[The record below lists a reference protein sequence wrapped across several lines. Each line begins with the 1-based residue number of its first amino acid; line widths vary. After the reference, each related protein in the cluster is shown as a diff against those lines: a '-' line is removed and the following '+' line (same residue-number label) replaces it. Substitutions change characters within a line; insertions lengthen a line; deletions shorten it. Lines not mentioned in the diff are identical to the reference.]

1 MKKCG
6 KKYALLSSLRNHCRI
21 AHKTKISSIKR
32 QSARL
37 YQQYRVQKRFEKRGG
52 RNEIYDIKDFDLGL
66 VEVGQSTIPNAGRG
80 VFATRNLKRG
90 DIVTEYA
97 GQFVLNEPDDKEYTL
112 QVKGGFIDGERNPTS
127 SASLGSLINREYRN
141 YGVLSLRKNIVLKEI
156 GHRRA
161 VAKVIKKIKPG
172 QELITTYS
180 RQYRNKLASQIAK
193 YFFVLSDTEPS
204 LAT

>member
-1 MKKCG
+1 MPRPQVVAKDNGFYGCPMKKCD

-32 QSARL
+32 KSARLL

-52 RNEIYDIKDFDLGL
+52 RKETYDIKDFALGL
-66 VEVGQSTIPNAGRG
+66 VEVKQSTIPNAGQG

-97 GQFVLNEPDDKEYTL
+97 GQFVLNKPTDKEYTL

-127 SASLGSLINREYRN
+127 SACLGSLINREHRD
-141 YGVLSLRKNIVLKEI
+141 YGVLSLRKNVVFEEI

-161 VAKVIKKIKPG
+161 VAKVIG
-172 QELITTYS
+172 TTCCAQGS
-180 RQYRNKLASQIAK
+180 
-193 YFFVLSDTEPS
+193 
-204 LAT
+204 